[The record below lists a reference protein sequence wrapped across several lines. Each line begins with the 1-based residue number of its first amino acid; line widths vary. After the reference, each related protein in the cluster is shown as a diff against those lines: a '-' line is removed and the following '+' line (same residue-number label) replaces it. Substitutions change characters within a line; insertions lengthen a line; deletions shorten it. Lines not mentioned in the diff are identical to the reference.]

1 MLRIISG
8 TYKGRKLREAAFE
21 TTRPT
26 TDRNKEK
33 LFNILGQYFDGGRAL
48 DLFAGSGALGL
59 EALSRGMDCVWFI
72 EIDPKTYRV
81 LRDNV
86 ESFGLGSS
94 PSVVTRMQDGIDF
107 IRTTSEK
114 FDLVFLDPPYA
125 SGLVHSAL
133 EQISSR
139 SVLNDSG
146 VVVAEN
152 DKKTLPFT
160 EVGDL
165 VAFRDAVEGNTR
177 FTFFRWRDAL

>member
-8 TYKGRKLREAAFE
+8 TLKGRKLREASFD

-33 LFNILGQYFDGGRAL
+33 LFNILGQYFDGGQAL

-59 EALSRGMDCVWFI
+59 EALSRGIGRVWFV
-72 EIDPKTYRV
+72 ESDRDAFRV
-81 LRDNV
+81 LRSNI
-86 ESFGLGSS
+86 ESLSLGSS
-94 PSVVTRMQDGIDF
+94 PTAVTLLQDGIAF
-107 IRTTSEK
+107 LRTTREK

-125 SGLVHSAL
+125 SDLVVTAL
-133 EQISSR
+133 EMISQYR
-139 SVLNDSG
+139 ILNDQG

-152 DKKTLPFT
+152 DKQKPPTDA
-160 EVGDL
+160 VKDL

-177 FTFFRWRDAL
+177 FTFYRWRDAK